1 MSNRKKGKGS
11 SWKKIK
17 TAGIVIL
24 AMAALGGIL
33 EIFEEVP
40 RETAAMAL
48 GLVLGGALL
57 GCILFGLLRKH
68 AASRREPVEFEDNW
82 LPRASSINVSGGMP
96 TASAPAP
103 DQKEP
108 PEEDCLDAE
117 IARKRQELMLLDEE
131 LLYQSFGLYR
141 PKYAFSTVDGYKEL
155 LEKNRKAQKQMI
167 KDRRAC
173 IVPSTLMYNNSIAEG
188 AKVGADWAKL
198 MLRAFNGEC
207 DAIIA
212 KAKFNNLEQLE
223 KRIRRSAEEISKIG
237 CRMNITI
244 ELKYVQLKVDELHI
258 AYEYEVFKQQEKER
272 LRAIREEEREKAK
285 AEKELAAA
293 RAKVEK
299 DRQHVR
305 TEMDTLRSKAEA
317 SVDAEKESLLR
328 RIAEL
333 EAAMAELDSELENIE
348 ERSANARA
356 GYVYVISNI
365 GSFGDD
371 VYKIGMTR
379 RLEPQERVDELGD
392 ASVPFRFD
400 VHAFIF
406 STDAV
411 ALETALH
418 HRFDD
423 RRVNMVNTRK
433 EFFRVSLDEIE
444 REVKANHSE
453 VVEFTRTTA
462 AQEYRET
469 LKILESRR
477 QAA

>member
-1 MSNRKKGKGS
+1 MSKRKKGKGS
-11 SWKKIK
+11 SWGKIK

-24 AMAALGGIL
+24 AMAAVGGIL

-57 GCILFGLLRKH
+57 GCILFGLLRKR

-82 LPRASSINVSGGMP
+82 LPGTSSINVSGGVSS
-96 TASAPAP
+96 ASTPAP
-103 DQKEP
+103 DPQEP
-108 PEEDCLDAE
+108 PKDDCLDEE
-117 IARKRQELMLLDEE
+117 IARKREELMQLDDA
-131 LLYQSFGLYR
+131 LLYQSFGLYQ
-141 PKYAFSTVDGYKEL
+141 PKYAFSTVDGYKQQ
-155 LEKNRKAQKQMI
+155 LEKVRKSQKEAI
-167 KDRRAC
+167 RNHKAC
-173 IVPSTLMYNNSIAEG
+173 FVPQGLLLHNSLSEG
-188 AKVGADWAKL
+188 AKLGADWEKL

-207 DAIIA
+207 DTIIA
-212 KAKFNNLEQLE
+212 KAKFNNLDQLE
-223 KRIRRSAEEISKIG
+223 KRIRRSADEINKIG
-237 CRMNITI
+237 SRMKI
-244 ELKYVQLKVDELHI
+244 ELQHSYIQMKIDELHI

-305 TEMDTLRSKAEA
+305 TEMDALRSKAEA

-356 GYVYVISNI
+356 GYVYVISNV